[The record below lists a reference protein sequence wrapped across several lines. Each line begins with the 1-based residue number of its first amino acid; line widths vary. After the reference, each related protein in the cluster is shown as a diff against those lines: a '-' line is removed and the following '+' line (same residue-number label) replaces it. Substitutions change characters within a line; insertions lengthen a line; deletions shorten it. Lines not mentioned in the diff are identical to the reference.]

1 MLRSSRII
9 WCVQTI
15 YTYANGVKWAIQIA
29 EGLAYLHAHRPM
41 IIHRDVK
48 LDNILLTGKRRDAS
62 FLVPDPA

>member
-1 MLRSSRII
+1 M
-9 WCVQTI
+9 QTI

-29 EGLAYLHAHRPM
+29 EGLAYLHAHSPM

-48 LDNILLTGKRRDAS
+48 LDNILLTGKRRDA